1 MKYSDVFIKSDLGRQ
16 EIKSNALGVLP
27 REARTLLIM
36 VDGKRTYQSYLDT
49 LDNGKM
55 FVEFGGVTPLFELL
69 LEFDCIKILGQQQTD
84 TQQKVDNQPQPVP
97 VAKPEPVKETSAAE
111 FDRTFNNLEMNTVST
126 SSSSPDKN
134 ASYKAIKSALA
145 AHIEQNAL
153 PEEAWGYLLS
163 LEQCNTPSELL
174 ALIQQMQNSSNRQL
188 TNKMAEFA
196 QKIKPYS

>member
-1 MKYSDVFIKSDLGRQ
+1 MTR
-16 EIKSNALGVLP
+16 P
-27 REARTLLIM
+27 
-36 VDGKRTYQSYLDT
+36 
-49 LDNGKM
+49 
-55 FVEFGGVTPLFELL
+55 
-69 LEFDCIKILGQQQTD
+69 
-84 TQQKVDNQPQPVP
+84 
-97 VAKPEPVKETSAAE
+97 
-111 FDRTFNNLEMNTVST
+111 
-126 SSSSPDKN
+126 
-134 ASYKAIKSALA
+134 SYKAIKSALA